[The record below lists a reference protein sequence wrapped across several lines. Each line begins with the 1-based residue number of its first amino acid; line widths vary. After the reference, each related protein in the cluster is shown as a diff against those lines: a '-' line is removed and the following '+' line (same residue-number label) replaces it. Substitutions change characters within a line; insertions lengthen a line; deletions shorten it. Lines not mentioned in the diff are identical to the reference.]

1 MLGFKDGGGLEAF
14 DGGDGLALNGLLLL
28 LFFRLAD
35 VLVTSGCGISS
46 SSSLKGFDD
55 LFAVLAL
62 ALALALVEGVVVGN
76 GLDLLA
82 ANGLLNPSSLSSLS
96 SPNGFVTILR
106 GIL

>member
-1 MLGFKDGGGLEAF
+1 LEAF

-62 ALALALVEGVVVGN
+62 ALALVEGVVVGN

>member
-62 ALALALVEGVVVGN
+62 ALALVEGVVVGN